1 MENFTQ
7 YCAVF
12 IHTNPTIF
20 PPVRTVPIIAQR
32 LAIFSSRTFEKGQF
46 EVKQA
51 KPLNCPS
58 FFRRILRYGGKL
70 DNYLKSK
77 YIFLFLKLRHRVF
90 FSTETAT
97 FLNCLYRWF
106 FKSSLK
112 IYHFSRSIKS
122 NINSLLPSEI

>member
-77 YIFLFLKLRHRVF
+77 YIFLFLKLRQRVF
-90 FSTETAT
+90 FSEL
-97 FLNCLYRWF
+97 FIQMVFQKLIEDLSF
-106 FKSSLK
+106 FQIHQKQHKLFASVRDLGHNFSL
-112 IYHFSRSIKS
+112 
-122 NINSLLPSEI
+122 